1 MNRTELQNKY
11 PSLQQPQ
18 TIELL
23 NDLAAHLRRVSPF
36 LSQQSMDA
44 PMGEHALARHAGR
57 MEGWAFAAEI
67 IQSIHVL
74 PKAPAAP
81 VPVQNYVPPTVK
93 SEAQS

>member
-1 MNRTELQNKY
+1 MNRNELQNKY
-11 PSLQQPQ
+11 PSLQQPS

-23 NDLAAHLRRVSPF
+23 SDIAAHLRRVSPF

-67 IQSIHVL
+67 LQSIHVL
-74 PKAPAAP
+74 PKAQPRAES
-81 VPVQNYVPPTVK
+81 VQNYVAPTVK
-93 SEAQS
+93 SEVES